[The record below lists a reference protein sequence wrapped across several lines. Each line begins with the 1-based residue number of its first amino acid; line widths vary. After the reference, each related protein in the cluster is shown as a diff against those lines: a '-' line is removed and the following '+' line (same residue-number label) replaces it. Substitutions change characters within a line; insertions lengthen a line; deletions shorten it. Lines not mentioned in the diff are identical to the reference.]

1 MRKTIVISKHRAGL
15 SLTGPA
21 RCLLKFLAITLGLI
35 LGFGPAEAHLLPA
48 QTATMNV
55 VGNTAY
61 FVVSVPASALT
72 GLDDDHSGGV
82 SAAEIARH
90 SQDISLQFN
99 RRFRIS
105 AEGQSGVTLMTMAWS
120 PQTEGLPSD
129 SRYIVVLHSVQFD
142 VPPKR
147 PSIKTDLFG
156 TGPGEGQM
164 TMTDKRDK
172 REDTAEVAILRPGAS
187 EHRFFKNG
195 LGIFGDFLRLGVE
208 HILTG
213 PDHLLFL
220 LTILVGAA
228 GVRYWVSV
236 VTSFTIAHSITLTL
250 AALKLVD
257 VSPSIT
263 EPAIAASIV
272 LMACLNLW
280 RDGLGFKTPTRI
292 VIVFGCGLLHGL
304 GFASALGML
313 TANGS
318 HRLASLA
325 GFNLGIELVQ
335 LIFLGGLVLI
345 FAQMRHILRPP
356 LSLPIPRLASLIA
369 AVLGGV
375 MLISRVLPLVVPAS
389 SH

>member
-1 MRKTIVISKHRAGL
+1 M
-15 SLTGPA
+15 
-21 RCLLKFLAITLGLI
+21 
-35 LGFGPAEAHLLPA
+35 
-48 QTATMNV
+48 
-55 VGNTAY
+55 
-61 FVVSVPASALT
+61 
-72 GLDDDHSGGV
+72 
-82 SAAEIARH
+82 
-90 SQDISLQFN
+90 
-99 RRFRIS
+99 
-105 AEGQSGVTLMTMAWS
+105 
-120 PQTEGLPSD
+120 
-129 SRYIVVLHSVQFD
+129 
-142 VPPKR
+142 
-147 PSIKTDLFG
+147 
-156 TGPGEGQM
+156 
-164 TMTDKRDK
+164 
-172 REDTAEVAILRPGAS
+172 
-187 EHRFFKNG
+187 
-195 LGIFGDFLRLGVE
+195 E

-250 AALKLVD
+250 AALKLVN

-325 GFNLGIELVQ
+325 GFNLGIELGQ
-335 LIFLGGLVLI
+335 LTFLGGLVLI
-345 FAQMRHILRPP
+345 FAEMRHILRPP

-375 MLISRVLPLVVPAS
+375 MLISRVLPLLGPAS
-389 SH
+389 PH